1 MNPALMRQDF
11 TVWVPRV
18 ERDIYG
24 QEIVKGSNA
33 PIHFKGH
40 YERFNELRVG
50 GDGNFSIQGASLWTA
65 SKKFNGNVTLNDG
78 SDGGPLRDAMTG
90 LFTIIAKG
98 RIDIA
103 MVEDGTVTDPNTE
116 ATYDDLLAYAIND
129 QGTASDYEFLP
140 NLRGINTV
148 WRFTV

>member
-18 ERDIYG
+18 ENDIFG
-24 QEIVKGSNA
+24 QQVVKGSNA

-40 YERFNELRVG
+40 YERFNELRIG
-50 GDGNFSIQGASLWTA
+50 SEGTFSIQGASIWTA
-65 SKKFNGNVTLNDG
+65 SRKFKGNVTLNDG
-78 SDGGPLRDAMTG
+78 SDGGPLRDAMTYP
-90 LFTIIAKG
+90 FTIIAQG
-98 RIDIA
+98 RIEIA
-103 MVEDGTVTDPNTE
+103 MVEDETVSDPNTE
-116 ATYDDLLAYAIND
+116 ATYDDLLAYSIND